1 MLYLGRETAPRK
13 TYDFCISGG
22 AGLMGSVQLDP
33 LRRRGSHFIY
43 PAGRCPAMGP
53 PLPPRLARPH
63 LPSGP
68 GGYPNGNQY
77 VFRHSSG
84 AARARW
90 S

>member
-22 AGLMGSVQLDP
+22 AGLMGSVPLDP

-53 PLPPRLARPH
+53 PLPPPAGQALFA
-63 LPSGP
+63 LGP
-68 GGYPNGNQY
+68 GGVPKWKP
-77 VFRHSSG
+77 
-84 AARARW
+84 ACI
-90 S
+90 